1 MGGINYQTAEKIKNI
16 KEDIVAG
23 KELKEIIKKYFTN
36 SKNKLHKWLLTNQAQ
51 FSGEELKYL
60 EYVIAAEVITEE
72 DIDIT
77 PKPKENT
84 SIVTNTSNIVV
95 SNVSNLTRKE
105 RENIV
110 FSDIIIEKLLKLI
123 QGEEEKAL
131 IEIPKELRNLADLK
145 IQNVR
150 VSGKIYKEF
159 ASICKEN
166 NVTITDATNLM
177 FTEFINKYKK

>member
-1 MGGINYQTAEKIKNI
+1 MGGINYQTLEKIKNI
-16 KEDIVAG
+16 KGDIATG
-23 KELKEIIKKYFTN
+23 KELKDILKKYFTN
-36 SKNKLHKWLLTNQAQ
+36 SKNKLHKWLVTNQNQ
-51 FSGEELKYL
+51 FTGEELAYL
-60 EYVIAAEVITEE
+60 EYVIAAEVITE

-84 SIVTNTSNIVV
+84 SIVTNTSNIV
-95 SNVSNLTRKE
+95 VSNLTRKE

>member
-16 KEDIVAG
+16 KNDIGAG
-23 KELKEIIKKYFTN
+23 KEIKEIVKKYFTN
-36 SKNKLHKWLLTNQAQ
+36 SKNKLHKWLDTNQSH
-51 FSGEELKYL
+51 FNGEELAYL
-60 EYVIAAEVITEE
+60 EYVINAGEVIIEKK
-72 DIDIT
+72 DIT
-77 PKPKENT
+77 PEEEERNLIAT
-84 SIVTNTSNIVV
+84 T
-95 SNVSNLTRKE
+95 NLTIANMTRKD
-105 RENIV
+105 REN
-110 FSDIIIEKLLKLI
+110 FLLSDIVIEKLLNLLNNSIK
-123 QGEEEKAL
+123 EN

>member
-16 KEDIVAG
+16 KNDIGAG
-23 KELKEIIKKYFTN
+23 KEIKEIVKKYFTN
-36 SKNKLHKWLLTNQAQ
+36 SKNKLHKWLDTNQSH
-51 FSGEELKYL
+51 FNGEELAYL
-60 EYVIAAEVITEE
+60 EYVINAGEVITEKE
-72 DIDIT
+72 DIT
-77 PKPKENT
+77 PEEEERNLIAT
-84 SIVTNTSNIVV
+84 T
-95 SNVSNLTRKE
+95 NLTIANMSRKD
-105 RENIV
+105 REN
-110 FSDIIIEKLLKLI
+110 FLLSDIVIEKLLNLLNNSIK
-123 QGEEEKAL
+123 EN

>member
-16 KEDIVAG
+16 KNDIGAG
-23 KELKEIIKKYFTN
+23 KELKDILKKYFTN
-36 SKNKLHKWLLTNQAQ
+36 SKNKLHKWLETNQNQ
-51 FSGEELKYL
+51 FTGEELKYL
-60 EYVIAAEVITEE
+60 EYVIAAEVITE

-95 SNVSNLTRKE
+95 SNLTRKE

-110 FSDIIIEKLLKLI
+110 FSDVIIEKLLKLI

>member
-1 MGGINYQTAEKIKNI
+1 MGAINYQTLEKIKNI
-16 KEDIVAG
+16 KNDIGAG
-23 KELKEIIKKYFTN
+23 KEIKEIIKKYFTN
-36 SKNKLHKWLLTNQAQ
+36 SKNKLHKWLDTNQSH
-51 FSGEELKYL
+51 FNGEELAYL
-60 EYVIAAEVITEE
+60 EYVIAGEVITE
-72 DIDIT
+72 DTDIT

-95 SNVSNLTRKE
+95 SNLTRKE

-110 FSDIIIEKLLKLI
+110 FSDVIIEKLLKLI
-123 QGEEEKAL
+123 QGEEEKSL

>member
-1 MGGINYQTAEKIKNI
+1 MGGINYQTLEKIKNI
-16 KEDIVAG
+16 KNDIGAG
-23 KELKEIIKKYFTN
+23 KEIKEIIKKYFTN
-36 SKNKLHKWLLTNQAQ
+36 SKNKLHKWLVTNQAQ
-51 FSGEELKYL
+51 FNGEELKYL
-60 EYVIAAEVITEE
+60 EYVIAPEVITEE
-72 DIDIT
+72 ERDIT

-95 SNVSNLTRKE
+95 SNLTRKE

-110 FSDIIIEKLLKLI
+110 FSDVIIEKLLKLI
-123 QGEEEKAL
+123 QGEEEKSL
-131 IEIPKELRNLADLK
+131 IEIPKELRNLGDLK

-150 VSGKIYKEF
+150 VSAKIYKEF

-177 FTEFINKYKK
+177 FTEFIKKYKK

>member
-16 KEDIVAG
+16 KEDIAAG

-36 SKNKLHKWLLTNQAQ
+36 SKKKLHKWLLTNQAQ

-84 SIVTNTSNIVV
+84 TMVASTSNIV
-95 SNVSNLTRKE
+95 VSNLTRKE

-110 FSDIIIEKLLKLI
+110 FSDVIIEKLLKLI
-123 QGEEEKAL
+123 QGEEEKSL
-131 IEIPKELRNLADLK
+131 IEIPKELRNLQDLK

-150 VSGKIYKEF
+150 VSAAIYKVF
-159 ASICKEN
+159 SNLCREN

-177 FTEFINKYKK
+177 FQEFINKYKK

>member
-1 MGGINYQTAEKIKNI
+1 MGGINYQTLEKIKNI
-16 KEDIVAG
+16 KGDIATG
-23 KELKEIIKKYFTN
+23 KELKDILKKYFTN
-36 SKNKLHKWLLTNQAQ
+36 SKNKLHKWLVTNQNN
-51 FSGEELKYL
+51 FTGEELKYL
-60 EYVIAAEVITEE
+60 EYVIAAEVITE

-95 SNVSNLTRKE
+95 SNLTRKE

-110 FSDIIIEKLLKLI
+110 FSDVIIEKLLKLI
-123 QGEEEKAL
+123 QGEEEKSL

>member
-1 MGGINYQTAEKIKNI
+1 MGGINYQTLEKIKNI
-16 KEDIVAG
+16 KNDIGAG
-23 KELKEIIKKYFTN
+23 KEIKEIVKKYFTN
-36 SKNKLHKWLLTNQAQ
+36 SKNKLHKWLNTNQSH
-51 FSGEELKYL
+51 FNGEELAYL
-60 EYVIAAEVITEE
+60 EYVINAGEVIIEKK
-72 DIDIT
+72 DIT
-77 PKPKENT
+77 PAEEERNLIAT
-84 SIVTNTSNIVV
+84 T
-95 SNVSNLTRKE
+95 NLTIANMSRKD
-105 RENIV
+105 REN
-110 FSDIIIEKLLKLI
+110 FLLSDIVIEKLLNLLNNSIK
-123 QGEEEKAL
+123 EN

>member
-1 MGGINYQTAEKIKNI
+1 MGGINYQTLEKIKNI
-16 KEDIVAG
+16 KGDIATG
-23 KELKEIIKKYFTN
+23 KELKDILKKYFTN
-36 SKNKLHKWLLTNQAQ
+36 SKNKLHKWLVTNQNN
-51 FSGEELKYL
+51 FTGEELKYL
-60 EYVIAAEVITEE
+60 EYVIAAEVIEE

-84 SIVTNTSNIVV
+84 SIITNTSNIV
-95 SNVSNLTRKE
+95 VSNLTRKE

-110 FSDIIIEKLLKLI
+110 FSDVIIEKLLKLI
-123 QGEEEKAL
+123 QGEEEKSL

-150 VSGKIYKEF
+150 VSSKIYKEF

>member
-1 MGGINYQTAEKIKNI
+1 MGGINYQTLEKIKNI
-16 KEDIVAG
+16 KEDIAAG
-23 KELKEIIKKYFTN
+23 KEPKEITKKYFTN
-36 SKNKLHKWLLTNQAQ
+36 SKNKLHKWLNTNQSH
-51 FSGEELKYL
+51 FNGEELAYL
-60 EYVIAAEVITEE
+60 EYVINAGEVIIEKK
-72 DIDIT
+72 DIT
-77 PKPKENT
+77 PAEEERNLIAT
-84 SIVTNTSNIVV
+84 T
-95 SNVSNLTRKE
+95 NLTIANMSRKD
-105 RENIV
+105 REN
-110 FSDIIIEKLLKLI
+110 FLLSDLVIEKLLNLLNNTIK
-123 QGEEEKAL
+123 EN

>member
-1 MGGINYQTAEKIKNI
+1 MGGINYQTLEKIKNI
-16 KEDIVAG
+16 KEDIAAS

-36 SKNKLHKWLLTNQAQ
+36 SKNKLHKWLVTNQAQ
-51 FSGEELKYL
+51 FNGEELKYL
-60 EYVIAAEVITEE
+60 EYVIAPEVITEE
-72 DIDIT
+72 ERDIT

-84 SIVTNTSNIVV
+84 SIVTNTSNIV
-95 SNVSNLTRKE
+95 VSNLTRKE

-123 QGEEEKAL
+123 QGEEEKSL
-131 IEIPKELRNLADLK
+131 IEIPKELRNLEDLK

-159 ASICKEN
+159 VSICKEN
-166 NVTITDATNLM
+166 NVTITDATNFM
-177 FTEFINKYKK
+177 FREFIDKYKK

>member
-1 MGGINYQTAEKIKNI
+1 MGGINSQTLEKIKNM
-16 KEDIVAG
+16 KNDIGAG
-23 KELKEIIKKYFTN
+23 KEIKEIVKKYFTN
-36 SKNKLHKWLLTNQAQ
+36 SKNKLHKWLNTNQSH
-51 FSGEELKYL
+51 FNGEELAYL
-60 EYVIAAEVITEE
+60 EYVINAGEVIIEKK
-72 DIDIT
+72 DIT
-77 PKPKENT
+77 PAEEERNLIAT
-84 SIVTNTSNIVV
+84 T
-95 SNVSNLTRKE
+95 NLTIANMSRKD
-105 RENIV
+105 REN
-110 FSDIIIEKLLKLI
+110 FLLSDIVIEKLLNLLNNSIK
-123 QGEEEKAL
+123 EN